1 MLKLQ
6 ESFIQVDLDAKNSD
20 EVINTLAGSLFEAGL
35 VTADYGN
42 ATIEREGKH
51 ATGLPTRPFPI
62 AFPHADADGVH
73 ESALAVAT
81 LKAPVGFKNMADPD
95 EELPVELVIM
105 LANKSPEEQIQ
116 TLRSLAE
123 LFGDPEKLSELR
135 NLKKED
141 EIVEWLKLELA
152 LEE

>member
-6 ESFIQVDLDAKNSD
+6 DSFVLVDLEAKNSD
-20 EVINTLAGSLFEAGL
+20 EVIEALAGSLFEAG
-35 VTADYGN
+35 VVAEGYGM
-42 ATIEREGKH
+42 ATIEREQKH

-62 AFPHADADGVH
+62 AFPHADSDSVH
-73 ESALAVAT
+73 ESALAIAT
-81 LKAPVGFKNMADPD
+81 LNTPVGFKNMADPD

-123 LFGDPEKLSELR
+123 LFGDPEKLAELR
-135 NLKKED
+135 ILKKEQ
-141 EIVEWLKLELA
+141 EIVEWLTQELT
-152 LEE
+152 L

>member
-1 MLKLQ
+1 MLRLQ
-6 ESFIQVDLDAKNSD
+6 KSFIFVDLEAQDSD
-20 EVINTLAGSLFEAGL
+20 EVINALAESLFEAGL
-35 VTADYGN
+35 VTEGYGK
-42 ATIEREGKH
+42 ATIERESKH

-73 ESALAVAT
+73 ESALAIAT

-95 EELPVELVIM
+95 EELSVELVIM

-123 LFGDPEKLSELR
+123 LFGEPEKLSELR
-135 NLKKED
+135 NLKREEK
-141 EIVEWLKLELA
+141 IVEWLTQELA
-152 LEE
+152 L

>member
-6 ESFIQVDLDAKNSD
+6 ESFILVNIEAQDS
-20 EVINTLAGSLFEAGL
+20 EEIIESLAGRFFQAGF
-35 VTADYGN
+35 VTEGYGR
-42 ATIEREGKH
+42 ATIEREQKH

-62 AFPHADADGVH
+62 AFPHADAEGVK

-81 LKAPVGFKNMADPD
+81 LQKPVGFQNMADPD
-95 EELPVELVIM
+95 EELAVEMVIM

-123 LFGDPEKLSELR
+123 LFGEPEKLSALR
-135 NLKKED
+135 NLTTEKDIVNWLTKE
-141 EIVEWLKLELA
+141 LGL
-152 LEE
+152 